1 MKTSNSIPTT
11 KNPLDTW
18 SYSPLQWNLYVK
30 IAKKQKLEDNFYF
43 GVGILILG
51 IPGLMLLKGTSFLL
65 SSVIVIPLALLLPL
79 LRIIFGSPHL
89 KTKQSKATI
98 KIYPNYLD
106 INGRIIYLIT
116 KNKWLK
122 NVQIININYSLLLLE
137 FNIAWQT
144 RKGVTNDETRI
155 PIPPDKINEAKK
167 IIAYYNAF

>member
-18 SYSPLQWNLYVK
+18 TYSPLQWNQYVK
-30 IAKKQKLEDNFYF
+30 MGKKHKLEDNIYF
-43 GVGILILG
+43 GIGILILG
-51 IPGLMLLKGTSFLL
+51 IPGLMLLREASFLL
-65 SSVIVIPLALLLPL
+65 SFAIVIPLALLLPL
-79 LRIIFGSPHL
+79 LRILFGSAHL

-137 FNIAWQT
+137 FDIAWQT
-144 RKGVTNDETRI
+144 NKGVTNDETRI
-155 PIPPDKINEAKK
+155 PIPLDKLNK
-167 IIAYYNAF
+167 AYELIEFYKTH